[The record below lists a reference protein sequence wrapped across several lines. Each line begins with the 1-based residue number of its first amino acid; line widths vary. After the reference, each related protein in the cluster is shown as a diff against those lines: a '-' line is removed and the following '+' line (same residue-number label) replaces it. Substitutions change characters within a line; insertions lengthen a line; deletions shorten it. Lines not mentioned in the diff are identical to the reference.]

1 VRLVTAALAAQTFA
15 ALGEPTRLRIVEL
28 LGEGPRSVGEIVEQL
43 DIRQPQASKHLR
55 VLTGSGLVDVEA
67 RHRHRIYSLR
77 REPFTAV
84 TRWAESFEHLWETRL
99 DSLGA
104 LLESLDPSSAPS
116 THPDPTPKATTPDQ
130 ADR

>member
-1 VRLVTAALAAQTFA
+1 MTAALAASTFA

-28 LGEGPRSVGEIVEQL
+28 LGEGPRSVGEIVERL
-43 DIRQPQASKHLR
+43 DVRQPQVSKHLR
-55 VLTGSGLVDVEA
+55 VLTGSGLVEVEP

-84 TRWAESFEHLWETRL
+84 ARWAESFEHLWETRL
-99 DSLGA
+99 DALGE
-104 LLESLDPSSAPS
+104 LLQTLDPVL
-116 THPDPTPKATTPDQ
+116 DPTHDPSDDPPTDRKRRHDQ

>member
-1 VRLVTAALAAQTFA
+1 MPSMTGALAAQTFA

-28 LGEGPRSVGEIVEQL
+28 LGGGPRSVGEIAEQL
-43 DIRQPQASKHLR
+43 GLRQPQASKHLR

-84 TRWAESFEHLWETRL
+84 ARWAESFEHLWEARL
-99 DSLGA
+99 DA
-104 LLESLDPSSAPS
+104 LDDLLRSLDPSTEPESD
-116 THPDPTPKATTPDQ
+116 HHDQ